1 MHKRLMGSTRMVFAG
16 VALTLAT
23 MGMAATGN
31 TPVQAAG
38 GGASADEYAKKS
50 DLGFQWGGDVRT
62 RLDWLDSNS
71 GAVPDQVRL
80 QTRLRIGAKGSFA
93 DNKAY
98 WGLGLATNAGDP
110 VSRDL
115 ILSGGDNNGM
125 AGSVGL
131 DKAYLGFK
139 PHANVSVTVGKAAL
153 PFKGTEA
160 ILDEDLTPPGVAVSW
175 DIFKGSDADT
185 VRNVNNKLAYY
196 FVRDIVGAT
205 SDPYAVFD
213 QLSFDVKKVE
223 LAGSL
228 YFYGNLNGGGGGGA
242 AAGVGAAA
250 QQGPGALGA
259 PFFTQA
265 AGQLL
270 PNGRF
275 IDNEM
280 VVLAGRARY
289 PFSIKGFPIAVGGDL
304 FVNLSE
310 SKQCFGWEAK
320 VELPDVGKGSLYLL
334 GRDVGQYSTYAGWAD
349 NELGMGTGYHA
360 GLEIGYD
367 YPLTRNVGLG
377 VKFLRFDTFQP
388 VTLGAATTTINRL
401 NVAVSAGF

>member
-16 VALTLAT
+16 VALTLAS
-23 MGMAATGN
+23 MGMAATGT

-62 RLDWLDSNS
+62 RLDYLDSNS

-115 ILSGGDNNGM
+115 ILSGGDNNGL

-139 PHANVSVTVGKAAL
+139 PHPKVSVTVGKAAL

-175 DIFKGSDADT
+175 DIFKGSDTDT

-250 QQGPGALGA
+250 QQPLGLLGGPA
-259 PFFTQA
+259 TQA
-265 AGQLL
+265 TAQLVG
-270 PNGRF
+270 GRF
-275 IDNEM
+275 LDNEM
-280 VVLAGRARY
+280 AVLSGRARY
-289 PFSIKGFPIAVGGDL
+289 PFSIKGFPIAVGGEI
-304 FVNLSE
+304 FANLSQT
-310 SKQCFGWEAK
+310 KQGFGWEAK
-320 VELPDVGKGSLYLL
+320 IELPEVGKGSLYLL

-377 VKFLRFDTFQP
+377 LKYLRFDSFQP
-388 VTLGAATTTINRL
+388 ITLGAAITTVNRL
-401 NVAVSAGF
+401 DVEVSAGF